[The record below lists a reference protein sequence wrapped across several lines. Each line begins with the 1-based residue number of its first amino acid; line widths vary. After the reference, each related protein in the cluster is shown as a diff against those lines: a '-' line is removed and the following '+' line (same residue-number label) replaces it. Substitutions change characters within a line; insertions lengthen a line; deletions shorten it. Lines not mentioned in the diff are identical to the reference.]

1 MFRRSSFLRVCLR
14 FWLFCFSRLL
24 LLALIRFLGLVNLT
38 MSCGIKSKPKAK
50 SIKNQSNQ
58 NRIHTLTILLLFL
71 CFSSQACANTH
82 CVQFVEANGV
92 NLWTENFGRKENPA
106 LLLISGGGA
115 GAIMWPDLFC
125 RRLAKEGFFVLR
137 YDPRDIGYSSSVD
150 TPYDLLDMA
159 KEALSICDAYGIDKV
174 HILGASMGAS
184 LAMLLA
190 RFFPERILTI
200 SLMMATSD
208 LNAVLSPYNPETRLP
223 FPQKEYLE
231 LLGQLKARKYS
242 DEEKF
247 DLYLKIWKV
256 LNGKEAPF
264 DEMLYREIVA
274 LFIKRGQ
281 NPSGIKNYM
290 SAMKTSLQLLNDTYA
305 QIKVPTLI
313 IQGTA
318 DPIFSIEHGQDLA
331 NKIAGSKLV
340 LMRGMGHNLNP
351 FFYEDLLQVIK
362 KHTQ

>member
-1 MFRRSSFLRVCLR
+1 MDGKFRPQR
-14 FWLFCFSRLL
+14 
-24 LLALIRFLGLVNLT
+24 
-38 MSCGIKSKPKAK
+38 KS
-50 SIKNQSNQ
+50 
-58 NRIHTLTILLLFL
+58 
-71 CFSSQACANTH
+71 
-82 CVQFVEANGV
+82 
-92 NLWTENFGRKENPA
+92 A
-106 LLLISGGGA
+106 LLLISGGGT